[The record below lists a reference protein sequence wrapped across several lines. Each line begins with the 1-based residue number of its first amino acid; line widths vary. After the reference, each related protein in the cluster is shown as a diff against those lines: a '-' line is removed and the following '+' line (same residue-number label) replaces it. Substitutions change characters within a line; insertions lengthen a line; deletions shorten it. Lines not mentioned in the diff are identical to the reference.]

1 MLTISALVLAAS
13 SPAPSPESLVL
24 TASPPTLLATLGSAA
39 AAGVALAL
47 VWLGRVLRSRL
58 QRVLDQTE
66 NEHADAEYPN
76 MRDELTATRKAAE
89 SAVTAATTASESV
102 THLAKTV
109 GEDRKASRAET
120 EGVREDVRMLSQR
133 LDLHIVE
140 TIRAQ
145 GSKT

>member
-47 VWLGRVLRSRL
+47 VWLGKTLRSRL

-66 NEHADAEYPN
+66 NEHADADYPN
-76 MRDELTATRKAAE
+76 MRDELTATRKASEAAALAVAE
-89 SAVTAATTASESV
+89 
-102 THLAKTV
+102 LAKTV
-109 GEDRKASRAET
+109 QADRVLSREET
-120 EGVREDVRMLSQR
+120 EGVRQDVRTLAQR
-133 LDLHIVE
+133 VDLHLVGSL
-140 TIRAQ
+140 RAQ
-145 GSKT
+145 NPPSA